1 MQTKPE
7 SELSPRSKHRAQE
20 PGRGHRAV
28 KEEKTPRQEEEGK
41 DCDRKDTQ
49 RYRIS
54 GGGKGPRGGGDEPKA
69 ESVVTPV
76 FHSQTRCIQALESE
90 GQLAETEENYC
101 AQT

>member
-69 ESVVTPV
+69 ECCHTCLSFPDQMYTGPGVGR
-76 FHSQTRCIQALESE
+76 SISR
-90 GQLAETEENYC
+90 N
-101 AQT
+101 